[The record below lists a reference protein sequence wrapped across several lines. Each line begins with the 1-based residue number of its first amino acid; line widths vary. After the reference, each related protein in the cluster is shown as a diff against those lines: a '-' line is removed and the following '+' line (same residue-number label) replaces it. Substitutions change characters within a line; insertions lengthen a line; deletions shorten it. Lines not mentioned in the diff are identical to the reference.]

1 MKSLFAFFAFTLCSQ
16 VAVAKSQ
23 AEIIDEAM
31 QQGAR
36 LVRCENHRCWDDQTK
51 LKLGESDPTVQDGA
65 YLLFPEDI
73 SSIIAHRVSRDL
85 KEARR

>member
-1 MKSLFAFFAFTLCSQ
+1 MKSLFAFVAFTLCSQ
-16 VAVAKSQ
+16 VAVAKTQ
-23 AEIIDEAM
+23 AEIIHDAM

-36 LVRCENHRCWDDQTK
+36 LVRCENHHCWDDQTK
-51 LKLGESDPTVQDGA
+51 LQLGDSDPTVQDGA

-73 SSIIAHRVSRDL
+73 SAFITHRVSREL